1 MPLSFTLVP
10 LPASGRGA
18 TPRPAPRAARE
29 RLLFHSSAI
38 ACGVALAIY
47 GLLAVV
53 MPDRA
58 PQVARTAPYPDP
70 TPWHSLPEPRVERRE
85 APTPRPRP
93 APAEPAQR
101 PEVAGRVRPAPETAE
116 TTLEPGP
123 GTTESAT
130 TGDAGVRDAGD
141 APAAPGADPGETGG
155 IADYYEE
162 PPVPVREV
170 RPIYPRFAADA
181 GITGTVLLHV
191 LVGADGRVEE
201 VRVLASVPVLNEA
214 AIEAARHWV
223 FRPAR
228 VSGRPVRVWVALPIS
243 FRLD

>member
-1 MPLSFTLVP
+1 MPLSFSLVP
-10 LPASGRGA
+10 LHASGHGA

-29 RLLFHSSAI
+29 HRLFQSSAI
-38 ACGVALAIY
+38 ACAVALAIY

-53 MPDRA
+53 MPDRV
-58 PQVARTAPYPDP
+58 PQLPRIARYPDP
-70 TPWHSLPEPRVERRE
+70 TPWHSLPEPKVEHPR
-85 APTPRPRP
+85 APAPRSRP
-93 APAEPAQR
+93 APAEPAQHR
-101 PEVAGRVRPAPETAE
+101 EVAGRMRPAPETAE
-116 TTLEPGP
+116 TPLEPGP
-123 GTTESAT
+123 GTTEPAT
-130 TGDAGVRDAGD
+130 TADAGVRDAGA
-141 APAAPGADPGETGG
+141 APAAPGTDPGETSG

-214 AIEAARHWV
+214 AIEAARRWV

-228 VSGRPVRVWVALPIS
+228 VSGRPVRVWVALPMS